1 MKSSKSATLAP
12 RQRLTGCQSDVG
24 TDRALHRNLIRTG
37 SGLSLRRD
45 ALQDGLKTAFKA
57 PSLAISP
64 VSSPPASGPT
74 FATGISW
81 DRPGSGVRNI
91 RRQAPQAGVIPWPLA
106 LSPQVLPLQVLPL
119 R

>member
-1 MKSSKSATLAP
+1 MKSSTSATLAP

-24 TDRALHRNLIRTG
+24 TDGALHRNLIRTG

-64 VSSPPASGPT
+64 VPVRQRPDRHLPREYHGIDPDGAFETSG
-74 FATGISW
+74 
-81 DRPGSGVRNI
+81 DKRRKPGQSLGRT
-91 RRQAPQAGVIPWPLA
+91 P
-106 LSPQVLPLQVLPL
+106 
-119 R
+119 